1 MADRIKQDMQW
12 MDKFRKGNEA
22 SLAYFFNLHH
32 RALCYFAI
40 KMVNDDGQAED
51 IVADCFI
58 KLWERR
64 ENFPDAEKVK
74 AFLYIACRN
83 NCLKYLRDEKRKTVA
98 QQLYFQQL
106 DQDSEE
112 ILYEIIDTEIVDI
125 LAREIESLPE
135 KCREVFKLIYLG
147 GKSTEQ
153 IAAELSLN
161 VQTVRNHKT
170 RAVELLRAQFLKKGL
185 SASLQLFLL
194 IYLERHV

>member
-1 MADRIKQDMQW
+1 MTDRVKQDMQW
-12 MDKFRKGNEA
+12 MDQFQKGNES

-32 RALCYFAI
+32 RSLCYFAS
-40 KMVNDDGQAED
+40 KMVKDEGQAED

-58 KLWERR
+58 KLWDRR
-64 ENFPDAEKVK
+64 VTFENPEKIK

-83 NCLKYLRDEKRKTVA
+83 NCLKYLRDEKRKTAA
-98 QQLYFQQL
+98 QERYFQQL
-106 DQDSEE
+106 DEASDE
-112 ILYEIIDTEIVDI
+112 IMYEIIETEIIDI
-125 LAREIESLPE
+125 LAKEVESLPD

-147 GKSTEQ
+147 GKSTDQ
-153 IAAELSLN
+153 IAAELNLN

-170 RAVELLRAQFLKKGL
+170 RAIELLRSQFLKKGL

>member
-1 MADRIKQDMQW
+1 
-12 MDKFRKGNEA
+12 
-22 SLAYFFNLHH
+22 
-32 RALCYFAI
+32 
-40 KMVNDDGQAED
+40 
-51 IVADCFI
+51 
-58 KLWERR
+58 
-64 ENFPDAEKVK
+64 
-74 AFLYIACRN
+74 
-83 NCLKYLRDEKRKTVA
+83 
-98 QQLYFQQL
+98 